1 MLIALPVTLLIA
13 GIILTAVCIADR
25 FNQHHSLSTRLGI
38 AAVISGFTW
47 FLAAGIAAAT
57 GILHNNPLEDRA
69 LWGPLLLPAV
79 FLIAAAI
86 ASIIEN
92 RADIRFTRA
101 HGYPIPARWPRW
113 TVLTIWIAATYA
125 IPYAFLYAA
134 GAALDSAQLT
144 AAEVDAAASALAA
157 AAMLLALAIFALGLI
172 DTYLLRERRI
182 RRDLR
187 RVGL

>member
-13 GIILTAVCIADR
+13 VIILTAVCIADR

-47 FLAAGIAAAT
+47 FLTTGIAAAT

-79 FLIAAAI
+79 FLIATAI

-113 TVLTIWIAATYA
+113 TVLAIWIAATFA

-157 AAMLLALAIFALGLI
+157 AATLLSLAIFTIGLI